1 MVVHRGHV
9 PRVAPDWLSDD
20 TEETVVGTEW
30 HQEAIWGLSDM
41 LRAVSERRGAAWS
54 VCEQI
59 GLEGLHH
66 LDGRAFTPRP
76 DVMVLAQP
84 LSGQRAS
91 TSLEKSGTPLFV
103 AEVASD
109 STLDKDRE
117 GKRIAYAAVGIP
129 EYLIFDPGLELLPAP
144 IEAWHLPA
152 PDATVYVS
160 WLPGADGL
168 WHSQSLHVAIGAEQP
183 LLAVRDRDD
192 TPIESTRRVR
202 RTLDA
207 VREQLDVALGELH
220 TTRGELEVERAV
232 RRTERVAREALEEQ
246 LRQLRAQL
254 GDEQ

>member
-1 MVVHRGHV
+1 MVVHREHV
-9 PRVAPDWLSDD
+9 PLVAPDWLSDD

-59 GLEGLHH
+59 GLEGLRR

-91 TSLEKSGTPLFV
+91 TSLEESGTPLFV

-109 STLDKDRE
+109 STLDGDRE
-117 GKRIAYAAVGIP
+117 GKRIAYAGVGIP
-129 EYLIFDPGLELLPAP
+129 EYLIFDPGLDLLPTP
-144 IEAWHLPA
+144 IEAWHLPS
-152 PDATVYVS
+152 PDATVYVP
-160 WLPGADGL
+160 WLPGVDGL

-183 LLAVRDRDD
+183 LLAVHDRDG
-192 TPIESTRRVR
+192 TPIESTHRVR

-207 VREQLDVALGELH
+207 VREQLDVALGEL
-220 TTRGELEVERAV
+220 EAERAV